1 MSSDSPRTVA
11 GMADPAHN
19 PPPLPTEAAPSTV
32 DLNVAGGVGTSDTD
46 SSPTSVSDERLT
58 AEFPRLTPLKLL
70 HYLYRHWH
78 DDRVSG
84 LAAEIGFFALLS
96 LFPMLLVLSSALVWL
111 SDLLG
116 SNFATE
122 VENQVTEWTGQ
133 LFGNDSTVTEAVSSL
148 FRSSS
153 TSALTVGILATIY
166 TASRGFAAVVRA
178 LDVAYGHSN
187 TRGWVGTQ
195 IIGLLLAVGSI
206 LVGALTIT
214 ALVIGPLLGF
224 EERLG
229 DGVISDIM
237 GWLWVWLRYPA
248 AFLILVLWAATIF
261 HVAPNRR
268 ASWRWELPGAMCS
281 ALLWVIASLGFN
293 VYLNT
298 LSSTSNA
305 VFGVIGTAITIQLW
319 LYLLAIGLILGAE
332 FNSALAI
339 RRGPAANWTEPE
351 LFTRMYR
358 WIRKS
363 VFRR

>member
-1 MSSDSPRTVA
+1 MTSKAPRTEVA
-11 GMADPAHN
+11 DKTRAAQTSPAAADG
-19 PPPLPTEAAPSTV
+19 SVVV
-32 DLNVAGGVGTSDTD
+32 DLGMSTDTD
-46 SSPTSVSDERLT
+46 TEGDAGAASLPDDLSQTVEY
-58 AEFPRLTPLKLL
+58 PRLTPLRLL
-70 HYLYRHWH
+70 HYLYRSWH

-96 LFPMLLVLSSALVWL
+96 LFPLLLVLSAALVWL

-116 SNFATE
+116 SNFANE
-122 VENQVTEWTGQ
+122 VENQLTDWTAQ
-133 LFGNDSTVTEAVSSL
+133 LFGGNSSVTAAVKSL

-153 TSALTVGILATIY
+153 PSALTVGILATVY

-195 IIGLLLAVGSI
+195 IIGLILAIGSI
-206 LVGALTIT
+206 LVGTLTTT

-224 EERLG
+224 EDRLG
-229 DGVISDIM
+229 DGVVFDVL
-237 GWLWVWLRYPA
+237 GWLWVWLRYPV
-248 AFLILVLWAATIF
+248 AFFTLVLWAATIY

-268 ASWRWELPGAMCS
+268 ASWRWELPGAVCA
-281 ALLWVIASLGFN
+281 ALLWVIASVGFS
-293 VYLNT
+293 VYLDT

-319 LYLLAIGLILGAE
+319 LYLLAIGLVLGAE
-332 FNSALAI
+332 INSALAI

-358 WIRKS
+358 WTRTSI
-363 VFRR
+363 FRR